1 MRYSSSS
8 VSPSRLVVL
17 DAGVDSVQSLAAGAV
32 SGVEVLVL
40 RSDDDGL
47 ERVSEAIAARP
58 GLAEL
63 HIVAHGCPGSLR
75 LGNGYLNLQTLRETP
90 SILQGWG
97 QGKGDWAIA
106 LYGCQVAAGDAG
118 AEFLERLHHLTGAT
132 ISASTRVVGHADL
145 GGTWDLD
152 VAQGIGPVPG
162 VVIDESVRRSY
173 SEVFPDL
180 QVQTEANSILTG
192 DLESQSL
199 VLPLPTRSDLGA
211 RLTLDPDG
219 QTFTYNPRDVNGA
232 DPDIFRKLAENE
244 SEIDEFSYEFVD
256 GTLTEWVVEVEVIGV
271 NDAPV
276 ASNFSIGIGDP
287 PLLKTETFVVND
299 TTNSKS
305 LRQNA
310 TDIDHDDDD
319 LDFSGSETSSRG
331 AKVEIDAEGTY
342 TYDPT
347 EVDEIQQ
354 IPDGQTITDTFQYTV
369 TDPDGLTDSGT
380 VTVQIRGENTP
391 VVANNDPDE
400 DKEIKVGR
408 GESVSIPVLA
418 NDNNIEGGPITILD
432 FDASTENG
440 GSISQ
445 DGDSLVYRAPSDF
458 IGEDTFNYVAA
469 NLGGSDSAT
478 VTITV
483 NTPPSA
489 SNETV
494 FSQSAAQPIRI
505 AVLENDS
512 DPDEPFGDTISVKS
526 TDELPRRGGR
536 LSILSTGEILYT
548 APDGYNG
555 PNRFQYTIEDSLGAT
570 DSATVIINPP
580 QAQDDA
586 SRTRPDQVLRIP
598 VLDNDEVFSNVS
610 IVAFET
616 EGLNEGSITR
626 DGDQLVYVA
635 EPGFE
640 GFDYFDYTIEDIDG
654 NRSTATVEV
663 LVSPDVRTPE
673 EQNPAPEENPLG
685 NLGSTL
691 RIPPVPDRNPNPT
704 ADRQEVPADSEDF
717 VLIGNAN
724 ANTLIARDGVNNA
737 LAGLEGNDNI
747 FGGTGND
754 TLFGNQGNDFISP
767 TGGNNVIF
775 GGAGD
780 DYIESGPGN
789 DTIHGDRG
797 NDLIKGSSADN
808 LIFGESGVNRIDGG
822 SGNDT
827 VVGGIDADIIT
838 GNFGNDVLVGGSG
851 NDLIQGGD
859 GNDIIFGNQGDDLLD
874 GSRGDDTVYGGQGND
889 TIYGSAGNNRLK
901 GDLGNDVLFSG
912 SGADSFVLEVPDD
925 GSVDLI
931 LNFSSQQGDKLVVQ
945 GGFTASDIIVQPSGG
960 NSLIRIA
967 NTDITLA
974 VLQSTPFDAIGPE
987 DFVFE

>member
-40 RSDDDGL
+40 RGDDDGL

-63 HIVAHGCPGSLR
+63 HIIAHGCPGSLR
-75 LGNGYLNLQTLRETP
+75 LGNGYLNLHSLRDQP
-90 SILQGWG
+90 DLLRGWG
-97 QGKGDWAIA
+97 EGKADWAIA

-162 VVIDESVRRSY
+162 VVIDESVRRS
-173 SEVFPDL
+173 VVGVLADDDFTGQP
-180 QVQTEANSILTG
+180 VNANSVLNINAPGILSNDGGGATFNTTVSSNSG
-192 DLESQSL
+192 AEVRLQADGGFRYDPRTVNDFQELPEGNSL
-199 VLPLPTRSDLGA
+199 TD
-211 RLTLDPDG
+211 
-219 QTFTYNPRDVNGA
+219 TFDYVN
-232 DPDIFRKLAENE
+232 
-244 SEIDEFSYEFVD
+244 FVSGPPASSSVWTVTVQVD
-256 GTLTEWVVEVEVIGV
+256 GV
-271 NDAPV
+271 NDPPITPDFTAGSV
-276 ASNFSIGIGDP
+276 QKTGVLNIAAADANGLLQQASDIDTGD
-287 PLLKTETFVVND
+287 TIEAIAETITSSQGATV
-299 TTNSKS
+299 TI
-305 LRQNA
+305 A
-310 TDIDHDDDD
+310 TD
-319 LDFSGSETSSRG
+319 GS
-331 AKVEIDAEGTY
+331 Y
-342 TYDPT
+342 TYDPRGSA
-347 EVDEIQQ
+347 DIQA
-354 IPDGQTITDTFQYTV
+354 IPIDQQLSDTFTYQIKDSLDATS
-369 TDPDGLTDSGT
+369 SGT
-380 VTVQIRGENTP
+380 VTVQISGINLPPETEDDTAEVLPGQSVTIN
-391 VVANNDPDE
+391 VLSNDD
-400 DKEIKVGR
+400 DIDSDR
-408 GESVSIPVLA
+408 LLLFNFDQSST
-418 NDNNIEGGPITILD
+418 EGGT
-432 FDASTENG
+432 
-440 GSISQ
+440 ISQ
-445 DGDSLVYRAPSDF
+445 SGDQLTYRPPSDF
-458 IGEDTFNYVAA
+458 IGQDTFDYVITDGLSTA
-469 NLGGSDSAT
+469 SAT

-512 DPDEPFGDTISVKS
+512 DPDEPFGDSISVQS
-526 TDELPRRGGR
+526 TDDTPRRGGR

-570 DSATVIINPP
+570 ASATVIINPP

-673 EQNPAPEENPLG
+673 EQNPTPPENPLG

-704 ADRQEVPADSEDF
+704 ADRQEVPADSADF

-767 TGGNNVIF
+767 TGGTNVIF
-775 GGAGD
+775 GGAGE
-780 DYIESGPGN
+780 DYIESGPGS
-789 DTIHGDRG
+789 DTIYGDRG

-851 NDLIQGGD
+851 NDLIQAGD
-859 GNDIIFGNQGDDLLD
+859 GNDLVFGNQGDDLLD

-901 GDLGNDVLFSG
+901 GDLGNDILFSG

>member
-1 MRYSSSS
+1 M
-8 VSPSRLVVL
+8 
-17 DAGVDSVQSLAAGAV
+17 
-32 SGVEVLVL
+32 
-40 RSDDDGL
+40 
-47 ERVSEAIAARP
+47 
-58 GLAEL
+58 
-63 HIVAHGCPGSLR
+63 
-75 LGNGYLNLQTLRETP
+75 
-90 SILQGWG
+90 
-97 QGKGDWAIA
+97 
-106 LYGCQVAAGDAG
+106 
-118 AEFLERLHHLTGAT
+118 
-132 ISASTRVVGHADL
+132 
-145 GGTWDLD
+145 
-152 VAQGIGPVPG
+152 
-162 VVIDESVRRSY
+162 
-173 SEVFPDL
+173 
-180 QVQTEANSILTG
+180 
-192 DLESQSL
+192 
-199 VLPLPTRSDLGA
+199 
-211 RLTLDPDG
+211 
-219 QTFTYNPRDVNGA
+219 
-232 DPDIFRKLAENE
+232 
-244 SEIDEFSYEFVD
+244 
-256 GTLTEWVVEVEVIGV
+256 
-271 NDAPV
+271 
-276 ASNFSIGIGDP
+276 
-287 PLLKTETFVVND
+287 
-299 TTNSKS
+299 
-305 LRQNA
+305 
-310 TDIDHDDDD
+310 
-319 LDFSGSETSSRG
+319 
-331 AKVEIDAEGTY
+331 
-342 TYDPT
+342 
-347 EVDEIQQ
+347 
-354 IPDGQTITDTFQYTV
+354 
-369 TDPDGLTDSGT
+369 
-380 VTVQIRGENTP
+380 QIRGENTP

>member
-63 HIVAHGCPGSLR
+63 HIIAHGCPGSLR

-162 VVIDESVRRSY
+162 VVIDESVRRS
-173 SEVFPDL
+173 VVGVLADDDFTGQP
-180 QVQTEANSILTG
+180 VNANSVLNINAPGVLDNDGGGATFDTTFSSDRGAEVQLKADGSFRYDPRNVNEFQELPEGDSLT
-192 DLESQSL
+192 D
-199 VLPLPTRSDLGA
+199 
-211 RLTLDPDG
+211 
-219 QTFTYNPRDVNGA
+219 TFEYVN
-232 DPDIFRKLAENE
+232 
-244 SEIDEFSYEFVD
+244 FVS
-256 GTLTEWVVEVEVIGV
+256 GSPPEAFNVTVEVAGV
-271 NDAPV
+271 NDPPITPDFTAGSV
-276 ASNFSIGIGDP
+276 QKTDVLNIAAADANGLLQQASDIDTGD
-287 PLLKTETFVVND
+287 TIEAIAETITSSQGATV
-299 TTNSKS
+299 TI
-305 LRQNA
+305 A
-310 TDIDHDDDD
+310 TD
-319 LDFSGSETSSRG
+319 GS
-331 AKVEIDAEGTY
+331 Y
-342 TYDPT
+342 TYDPRGSA
-347 EVDEIQQ
+347 DIQA
-354 IPDGQTITDTFQYTV
+354 IPIDQQLSDTFTYQIKDSLDATS
-369 TDPDGLTDSGT
+369 SGT
-380 VTVQIRGENTP
+380 VTVQISGINLPPEAEDDTAEVLPGQSVTIN
-391 VVANNDPDE
+391 VLSNDD
-400 DKEIKVGR
+400 DIDSDR
-408 GESVSIPVLA
+408 LLLFNFDQSST
-418 NDNNIEGGPITILD
+418 EGGT
-432 FDASTENG
+432 
-440 GSISQ
+440 ISQ
-445 DGDSLVYRAPSDF
+445 SGDQLTYRPPSDF
-458 IGEDTFNYVAA
+458 IGQDTFDYVITDGLSTA
-469 NLGGSDSAT
+469 SAT

-570 DSATVIINPP
+570 ASATVIINPP